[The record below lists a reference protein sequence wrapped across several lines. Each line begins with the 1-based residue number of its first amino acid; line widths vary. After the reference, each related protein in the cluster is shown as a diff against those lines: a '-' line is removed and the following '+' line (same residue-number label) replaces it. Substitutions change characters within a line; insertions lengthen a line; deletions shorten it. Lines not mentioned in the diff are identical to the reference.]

1 MLTRPRTFQ
10 AERREEHQPNFA
22 ERLERSR
29 ARQREVAE
37 RLVRK
42 QPTAQHDQRGY
53 WQDPG
58 QTLGDLRVF
67 GEFLRLDKIGLKTA
81 CIISGIVQATTLAL
95 LATTSWMLPWL
106 IPSASIGFVVV
117 VGLIY
122 YLASDLSETS
132 IIAYVVSCF
141 VLFVVAACDVVS
153 VQYCLHLPECST
165 LAQTAIPVCIMIF
178 EPLLAMSGMY
188 LAVFKTKYV
197 PQRKHKRDDTMTML
211 REWGKLTISLLR
223 RECGTY
229 AARLC
234 DVLGKCV
241 WSTLRVLLYHLPNLV
256 ALLHRKVSD
265 LTSAKRE
272 TQRGSR
278 PKPQPPLASPRVP
291 QPAVMTYSS
300 EDEVRAEQETSNNL

>member
-1 MLTRPRTFQ
+1 
-10 AERREEHQPNFA
+10 
-22 ERLERSR
+22 
-29 ARQREVAE
+29 
-37 RLVRK
+37 
-42 QPTAQHDQRGY
+42 
-53 WQDPG
+53 
-58 QTLGDLRVF
+58 
-67 GEFLRLDKIGLKTA
+67 
-81 CIISGIVQATTLAL
+81 
-95 LATTSWMLPWL
+95 
-106 IPSASIGFVVV
+106 
-117 VGLIY
+117 
-122 YLASDLSETS
+122 
-132 IIAYVVSCF
+132 
-141 VLFVVAACDVVS
+141 
-153 VQYCLHLPECST
+153 LPECST

-256 ALLHRKVSD
+256 ALLYRKVSD
-265 LTSAKRE
+265 LTSAKRP

-278 PKPQPPLASPRVP
+278 PKPQPQLASPRVP
-291 QPAVMTYSS
+291 QPAVMAYSS